1 MQLIFTIE
9 NNKGEIEEQ
18 IKENILVINL
28 LKIKVFFIIKEV
40 VMIIWIIIFM
50 FIKKVIFIIKVKK
63 MLEIFSLNIK
73 LFIVL

>member
-40 VMIIWIIIFM
+40 VMII
-50 FIKKVIFIIKVKK
+50 
-63 MLEIFSLNIK
+63 
-73 LFIVL
+73 

>member
-9 NNKGEIEEQ
+9 NNKGEMEEQ

-40 VMIIWIIIFM
+40 VIYLSMMII
-50 FIKKVIFIIKVKK
+50 
-63 MLEIFSLNIK
+63 
-73 LFIVL
+73 

>member
-9 NNKGEIEEQ
+9 NNKGEMEEQ

-63 MLEIFSLNIK
+63 MLEIFSLNI
-73 LFIVL
+73 